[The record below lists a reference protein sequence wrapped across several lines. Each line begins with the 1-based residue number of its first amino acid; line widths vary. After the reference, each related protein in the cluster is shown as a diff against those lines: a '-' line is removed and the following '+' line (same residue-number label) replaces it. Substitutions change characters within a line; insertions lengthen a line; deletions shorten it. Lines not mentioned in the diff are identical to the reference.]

1 MCMSFSPPAARKSLT
16 IDSSYPV
23 FFDDTSIVIPYPK
36 ESTFERIAAVWAP
49 FTSHVYLFYYK
60 DKKDTRLIIQSYR
73 FGLYWES
80 LLWGPL
86 SFCG

>member
-1 MCMSFSPPAARKSLT
+1 MCMSFSPPGARKSQT

-49 FTSHVYLFYYK
+49 FSSHVYFFFLRQKGY
-60 DKKDTRLIIQSYR
+60 
-73 FGLYWES
+73 
-80 LLWGPL
+80 
-86 SFCG
+86 